1 MSESTKKYYV
11 HPTAIIEEDVEI
23 GEGTR
28 IWHFVHVR
36 KGSRIGRNCNIGKD
50 VYIDAGVKIGN
61 NVKIQNFVSVYRG
74 VTLEDDVFVGPHAT
88 FTNDIYPRSFNVE
101 WEVIPTIVRRGA
113 SIGANATI
121 ICGVTIGEYAM
132 VGAGAVVTK
141 DVPPHGLVLGNPA
154 RLVGFVCFCGKPLK
168 EKDKVKE
175 ESKVVVYKCERCG
188 KEVEIPL
195 ELYKQ
200 IMKT

>member
-1 MSESTKKYYV
+1 
-11 HPTAIIEEDVEI
+11 
-23 GEGTR
+23 
-28 IWHFVHVR
+28 
-36 KGSRIGRNCNIGKD
+36 
-50 VYIDAGVKIGN
+50 
-61 NVKIQNFVSVYRG
+61 
-74 VTLEDDVFVGPHAT
+74 
-88 FTNDIYPRSFNVE
+88 
-101 WEVIPTIVRRGA
+101 
-113 SIGANATI
+113 
-121 ICGVTIGEYAM
+121 IGEYAM

-200 IMKT
+200 VMKT

>member
-1 MSESTKKYYV
+1 
-11 HPTAIIEEDVEI
+11 
-23 GEGTR
+23 
-28 IWHFVHVR
+28 
-36 KGSRIGRNCNIGKD
+36 
-50 VYIDAGVKIGN
+50 
-61 NVKIQNFVSVYRG
+61 YRG
-74 VTLEDDVFVGPHAT
+74 VTLEDEVFVGPHAT
-88 FTNDIYPRSFNVE
+88 FTNDIYQRSFNVE

-200 IMKT
+200 VMKT